1 MLKNIIILG
10 RFWYLLGK
18 SSESAFDFTKEKN
31 FEVILT
37 KIKTLEIET
46 SFVDLLGL
54 TKIKAL
60 EIQTSFVDLLGLTCS
75 NTAME
80 FHV

>member
-1 MLKNIIILG
+1 MLKNVIILG

-18 SSESAFDFTKEKN
+18 SSESVFDFTKEKN

-37 KIKTLEIET
+37 KIKTLEI
-46 SFVDLLGL
+46 
-54 TKIKAL
+54 
-60 EIQTSFVDLLGLTCS
+60 QTSFVDLLGLTRS